1 MNTVTTPLDADG
13 LYARYGKP
21 LEQSHQGE
29 YIAISQDGQ
38 VIVGADDV
46 AVMDQAVQ
54 DFGSGHFIFRRIGCS
69 YVDKLR
75 WGDAG
80 QPGLSISPD
89 GTVRFSRAMTWP
101 WSSAAR

>member
-1 MNTVTTPLDADG
+1 MG
-13 LYARYGKP
+13 
-21 LEQSHQGE
+21 Q
-29 YIAISQDGQ
+29 AI
-38 VIVGADDV
+38 
-46 AVMDQAVQ
+46 Q
-54 DFGSGHFIFRRIGCS
+54 DFGSGNFIFRRIGYS